1 MEPVS
6 NFMHPDRDR
15 VISFIRDGEGRVSF
29 HILNRIDPLEFE
41 GLQKVYWR
49 KILPLRRLPER
60 GCRFRSRPSAI
71 RLGRTG
77 LVGRA
82 ANLSFTLRRS
92 IFPARGA
99 PLFPRTD

>member
-1 MEPVS
+1 MEPAS

-49 KILPLRRLPER
+49 KIY
-60 GCRFRSRPSAI
+60 RSEAYPNEDAAFAAA
-71 RLGRTG
+71 
-77 LVGRA
+77 RA
-82 ANLSFTLRRS
+82 QFAWVQPGWRDDLQ
-92 IFPARGA
+92 I
-99 PLFPRTD
+99 